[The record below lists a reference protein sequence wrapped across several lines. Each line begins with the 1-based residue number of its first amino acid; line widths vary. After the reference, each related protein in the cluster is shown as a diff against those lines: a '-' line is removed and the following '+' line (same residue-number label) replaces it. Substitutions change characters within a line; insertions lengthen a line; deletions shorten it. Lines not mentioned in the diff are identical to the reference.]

1 MRYAEIKF
9 GRSKGTQVAV
19 IFGETPRNY
28 KGFRWNAS
36 AGSLQLQFL
45 HYPKNADGGHDRD
58 PRTNCWVSE
67 YRYRSPAPIPKDAV
81 IRWIDEPEFLSQ
93 AVARTVRQLWS
104 GSKTTPSDVHRNAL
118 AELDEVREQYSK
130 YFEVK

>member
-19 IFGETPRNY
+19 IFGDWTPRNY

-36 AGSLQLQFL
+36 AGSLQLQYR
-45 HYPKNADGGHDRD
+45 HYPRNPDGSHELDSNGG
-58 PRTNCWVSE
+58 WVSE
-67 YRYRSPAPIPKDAV
+67 WKYRSPAPIPKDAV
-81 IRWIDEPEFLSQ
+81 IRWIDEQEFLSQ

-118 AELDEVREQYSK
+118 AELDEVRERYVK
-130 YFEVK
+130 EVK